1 MNMELPKIDVPIYE
15 LTLPS
20 DGKEIKVR
28 PFLVKE
34 EKLLLI
40 ASESKEPE
48 SIIRTTLQVISNC
61 IVDSDVNVNSLPF
74 FDIDYL
80 FIALRAKS
88 LGESIQLNF
97 KCNNVV
103 NSELCGNVFPVNI
116 DISNV
121 EVFDLEKP
129 KVVQLTNTTSLRM
142 KFPTYSL
149 MRMLDE
155 KDNVLEKKTKIMTA
169 CIDAIVEKTNVMSAK
184 DFSREQ
190 LSSFID
196 GLTEEQLKKIQVFT
210 DKMPSFAIKAN
221 QKCKKCG
228 FDHSISYTDFITFF
242 M

>member
-1 MNMELPKIDVPIYE
+1 MTMELPKIDVPLYD

-20 DGKEIKVR
+20 SGKEIKVR

-40 ASESKEPE
+40 AAESKDPE
-48 SIIRTTLQVISNC
+48 SIIRTTLQVVSNC
-61 IVDSDVNVNSLPF
+61 IVEGDVNVNALPF

-88 LGESIQLNF
+88 LGESVQVNF
-97 KCNNVV
+97 KCNNTVEDTV
-103 NSELCGNVFPVNI
+103 CGNVFPVNI
-116 DISNV
+116 DIANV
-121 EVFDLEKP
+121 EIYDLEKP
-129 KVVQLTNTTSLRM
+129 KTVQLTNTTSLRM

-155 KDNVLEKKTKIMTA
+155 KDNALEKKTKIMAA
-169 CIDAIVEKTNVMSAK
+169 CIDAIVEKNNIMSSK

-228 FDHSISYTDFITFF
+228 FDHSITYKDFTTFF